1 MLSRYIKNSVSISF
15 GFAKRLQKKAK
26 ERTHGISVSD
36 EKMIKL
42 TTKEEGKSAEKDR
55 VRNG

>member
-1 MLSRYIKNSVSISF
+1 MAG

-26 ERTHGISVSD
+26 EKNYGVAVSD

-42 TTKEEGKSAEKDR
+42 TTKEEGKDAEKSR
-55 VRNG
+55 VSSG